1 MDCSPPRYSVHEIFQ
16 ARILEW
22 VAMSSSRGIFPIQ
35 GSNPTM
41 KVAQDTG
48 RINDGLPTQ
57 SLGFMGVFLEGKF
70 EPQWTTD
77 AGKGISN
84 RGSNV

>member
-1 MDCSPPRYSVHEIFQ
+1 MGCHVLLQGNLPNPGIKPYNE
-16 ARILEW
+16 
-22 VAMSSSRGIFPIQ
+22 SS
-35 GSNPTM
+35 
-41 KVAQDTG
+41 TG
-48 RINDGLPTQ
+48 HCGKKNDGLPTQ